1 VIVSRDLRR
10 IGRGWVLAA
19 VITGLIGCG
28 VSTQTTTST
37 LSITTANRRV
47 KAVIDGP
54 ASITSSEPPSEAV
67 TVLFSGRKLVIEKD
81 RVLPVRLCESFR
93 RIC

>member
-1 VIVSRDLRR
+1 
-10 IGRGWVLAA
+10 
-19 VITGLIGCG
+19 
-28 VSTQTTTST
+28 
-37 LSITTANRRV
+37 V

-81 RVLPVRLCESFR
+81 RVLLDGEEQATFPADTKSIDVEYKDGALTVAVETEPAMPLGSPR
-93 RIC
+93 